1 MAEATK
7 EKRKQLEEQV
17 ETAPTIVGK
26 TSATE
31 RDAITS
37 DKFSFWLPDEV
48 IVNPF
53 DIVAVEQVNQADQ
66 GPSTTYGLVTTLEH
80 RTDAPNHL
88 ANYISSNFGEL
99 GEEPNT
105 VRQGTTVAF
114 ASVLSNSADIY
125 MPVTSE

>member
-1 MAEATK
+1 MASEAK
-7 EKRKQLEEQV
+7 PAKDAVRHAGKDPLPQAL
-17 ETAPTIVGK
+17 IGK

-105 VRQGTTVAF
+105 VRQGTT
-114 ASVLSNSADIY
+114 
-125 MPVTSE
+125 